1 MLRFS
6 LLVCMGYLLMM
17 TGYAQPV
24 ADTLINKTI
33 QEVVLVG
40 IRAGKNIPVTYT
52 NITAAQLKQIYY
64 GADLPTVLQNTPAIH
79 AYSDN
84 GTGVGYSYFRLR
96 GMDQSR
102 INLTVNGVPV
112 NDPEN
117 QGTFFNNFA
126 DLASSAHSIQ
136 IQRGVGTSTN
146 GTAAFGGSINIL
158 TRTLSDKAGGEINL
172 GYGSFNT
179 RRITAEAQSGR
190 LNNKYAMYVRLSNLA
205 TDGFRERSG
214 SEITSYM
221 FSAARFGTKS
231 VLKIN
236 AWGGDAQS
244 QLAYIGADEATLKT
258 NRRANP
264 LAQGERDR
272 FQQHFFQLQYQR
284 SFSSNSGINAS
295 AYYVRGSAPQF
306 QVYFPA
312 SSFFPYSFYNMPE
325 PIVGADTIRETNAMV
340 SYRLDQQFYG
350 GFANYYYHVE
360 KLKVDAGIH
369 VNSFTADHF
378 MEAQRMDAFPTGF
391 SEGHRVYFN
400 TGYKQEAS
408 AFVKANYNLTARA
421 SVFGDVQV
429 RSAFFRYSAQTMQYA
444 APPFTSENMQWTFI
458 NPKVGG
464 KFSVNECADIYA
476 MAGISGREPTR
487 FDYFQDDYATRNVK
501 QDDIKPEYVTDI
513 ETGVRMN
520 TRSLQLN
527 ANVYYMDFTNAI
539 INTGQVNAF
548 GYPITTN
555 VAASTRS
562 GLELDVTCKINKYIS
577 LTHAGSYSH
586 NSIQKITQFYT
597 DSTFSSIGFAY
608 KQTSPALTPA
618 VIVNQGIRVNPFDWL
633 YTEINARYVS
643 QQFVDNSST
652 KTAAVA
658 EYTVTDLRLGLQLKQ
673 WLKQQVALTFHVNN
687 LFNQSYNAWGNAGMF
702 SNVVDYRPDGTTAGT
717 ITPVF
722 FVAPP
727 RNFFITLSW
736 KL

>member
-1 MLRFS
+1 
-6 LLVCMGYLLMM
+6 MGYLLIR

-24 ADTLINKTI
+24 ADTLTGKTI

-84 GTGVGYSYFRLR
+84 GTGVGYSFFRLR

-146 GTAAFGGSINIL
+146 GTAAFGGSINVL
-158 TRTLSDKAGGEINL
+158 TRTLTDKAGAEINL

-190 LNNKYAMYVRLSNLA
+190 IKDKYAIYVRLSNLA

-214 SEITSYM
+214 SQITSYM
-221 FSAARFGTKS
+221 FSAARFGSKS
-231 VLKIN
+231 VLKLN

-244 QLAYIGADEATLKT
+244 QLAYIGTDEATLKN
-258 NRRANP
+258 NRRTNP
-264 LAQGERDR
+264 LEQGERDR
-272 FQQHFFQLQYQR
+272 FQQHFFQMQYQR
-284 SFSSNSGINAS
+284 VFSKRSGINAS
-295 AYYVRGSAPQF
+295 AYYVRGIAPQF
-306 QVYFPA
+306 QVYFAA

-325 PIVGADTIRETNAMV
+325 PIIGSDTIRETNAMV
-340 SYRLDQQFYG
+340 SYRLNQHFYG
-350 GFANYYYHVE
+350 GFANYFYHGN
-360 KLKVDAGIH
+360 KLKLDAGIH
-369 VNSFTADHF
+369 VNNFTADHF
-378 MEAQRMDAFPTGF
+378 MEVQRMDILPTGF
-391 SEGHRVYFN
+391 SGGHRVYFN
-400 TGYKQEAS
+400 TGNKQEAS
-408 AFVKANYNLTARA
+408 GFVKANYNLTDRA
-421 SVFGDVQV
+421 SIFGDVQV

-444 APPFTSENMQWTFI
+444 TSPFSSENMQWTFI
-458 NPKVGG
+458 NPKVGA
-464 KFSVNECADIYA
+464 KFSVNEYTDIYA
-476 MAGISGREPTR
+476 MAGITGREPTR
-487 FDYFQDDYATRNVK
+487 FDYFQDDYATRDVK
-501 QDDIKPEYVTDI
+501 QDDIKPEYVTDY
-513 ETGVRMN
+513 EAGVRIN
-520 TRSLQLN
+520 ARSLQLN

-539 INTGQVNAF
+539 INTGQVNDF

-555 VAASTRS
+555 VAASMRS
-562 GLELDVTCKINKYIS
+562 GLELDFSWKINKYFE
-577 LTHAGSYSH
+577 LTHAGNYSY
-586 NSIQKITQFYT
+586 NRIEKITQYYT
-597 DSTFSSIGFAY
+597 DSTFSSIGFTY
-608 KQTSPALTPA
+608 SQTTPALTPSI
-618 VIVNQGIRVNPFDWL
+618 IVNQGLRIIPFDWL
-633 YTEINARYVS
+633 YSEINARYVS

-658 EYTVTDLRLGLQLKQ
+658 EYLVTDLRLGLQLKQ
-673 WLKQQVALTFHVNN
+673 WLKQQVWLTLHINN
-687 LFNQSYNAWGNAGMF
+687 LFNQSYNAWGNTGMF
-702 SNVVDYRPDGTTAGT
+702 SNMVDYRPDGTTAGT

-736 KL
+736 KI

>member
-6 LLVCMGYLLMM
+6 LLFFVSSFFIHIGH
-17 TGYAQPV
+17 TQPV
-24 ADTLINKTI
+24 ADTLTGKPI

-84 GTGVGYSYFRLR
+84 GTGVGYSFFRLR

-158 TRTLSDKAGGEINL
+158 TRTLTDKAGAEINL

-179 RRITAEAQSGR
+179 RRITAEAQTGR
-190 LNNKYAMYVRLSNLA
+190 INDKYALYVRLSNLA

-221 FSAARFGTKS
+221 FSAARFGAKS
-231 VLKIN
+231 VLKLN
-236 AWGGDAQS
+236 VWGGDAQS
-244 QLAYIGADEATLKT
+244 QLAYIGTDEATLKT

-264 LAQGERDR
+264 LTQGERDR
-272 FQQHFFQLQYQR
+272 FQQHFLQLQYQR
-284 SFSSNSGINAS
+284 IFSSRSGINAS
-295 AYYVRGSAPQF
+295 AYYVRGLAPQF
-306 QVYFPA
+306 QVYFAA

-325 PIVGADTIRETNAMV
+325 PIIGSDTIRETNAMV
-340 SYRLDQQFYG
+340 SYRLNQHFYG
-350 GFANYYYHVE
+350 GFANYYYHSD

-378 MEAQRMDAFPTGF
+378 MEVQRMELFPAGF

-408 AFVKANYNLTARA
+408 GFVKASYNLTARA

-429 RSAFFRYSAQTMQYA
+429 RSALFRYSAQTMQYA
-444 APPFTSENMQWTFI
+444 APPFTSENMQWTFV
-458 NPKVGG
+458 NPKVGA
-464 KFSVNECADIYA
+464 KFSVNEYTDIYA
-476 MAGISGREPTR
+476 MAGIAGREPTR
-487 FDYFQDDYATRNVK
+487 FDYFQDDYATRDVK
-501 QDDIKPEYVTDI
+501 QDDIKPEYVSDY
-513 ETGVRMN
+513 EVGVRMN
-520 TRSLQLN
+520 THTLQLN

-539 INTGQVNAF
+539 INTGQMNAF

-555 VAASTRS
+555 VAASLRS
-562 GLELDVTCKINKYIS
+562 GLELDVNWKINKYIS
-577 LTHAGSYSH
+577 LTHAGNYSH
-586 NSIQKITQFYT
+586 NRIQKITQFYT
-597 DSTFSSIGFAY
+597 DSTFSSIGFTY
-608 KQTSPALTPA
+608 SQTMPALTPS
-618 VIVNQGIRVNPFDWL
+618 VIVNQGLRISPLEWM

-652 KTAAVA
+652 KVAAVP
-658 EYTVTDLRLGLQLKQ
+658 EYLVTDLRLGLQLKQ
-673 WLKQQVALTFHVNN
+673 WLKQHVSLTFHVNN
-687 LFNQSYNAWGNAGMF
+687 LLNQSYNAWGNTGMF
-702 SNVVDYRPDGTTAGT
+702 SNVIDYRPDGTTAGT

-722 FVAPP
+722 FAAPP

-736 KL
+736 KI